1 MRSYLGLSTGD
12 VFPGESICSIDET
25 IGEVVLYRS
34 KNFRYQIL
42 TDPVN
47 FGKIV
52 VSDSDTV
59 DNRWPLFSEIE
70 SFSPHLKALVILG
83 SLCDSDYQNKNY
95 NLKNYLNSNQ
105 ITFFQPLQPDL
116 LKIVL
121 NKFGSARGIITS
133 NLKMANNIANG
144 NTDGAYGYIE
154 NHNHDNNNCDPIRT
168 LSTSLEFFWDMPG
181 QRRHNGAFIDKKYV
195 VVAYDFGLPY
205 SALRNLTRFDCD
217 IRIVPAD
224 YPPEELIALKP
235 EGILLAGGPGN
246 PEKMRYA
253 MNNIARLIGLR
264 PILASGLGHILLALS
279 MGAKTELLNRP
290 HFGYEIE
297 VENASNHS
305 SIEKMKFKTDQTHS
319 ISLKQTSLEK
329 AGFRVTLVNTIDNTV
344 EGYENEEFLIQ
355 SYAFSLGGNDDF
367 TASCI
372 KRFVDCME
380 IHRAGKKLI

>member
-12 VFPGESICSIDET
+12 VFPGESICHIDET
-25 IGEVVLYRS
+25 IGEIVLYSS

-59 DNRWPLFSEIE
+59 DNRWPSFSEIE
-70 SFSPHLKALVILG
+70 SFSPHLKGLVILG
-83 SLCDSDYQNKNY
+83 SLCDSDYQSKNY
-95 NLKNYLNSNQ
+95 NLKNYLTSNQ
-105 ITFFQPLQPDL
+105 ITFFKPFQPDL

-121 NKFGSARGIITS
+121 HKFGPVKGIITLNS
-133 NLKMANNIANG
+133 ETANNIDDRGVITACR
-144 NTDGAYGYIE
+144 YSE
-154 NHNHDNNNCDPIRT
+154 NHNPDDNDSDPVRT

-181 QRRHNGAFIDKKYV
+181 QRRHNGVFIDKKYV

-205 SALRNLTRFDCD
+205 STLRNLTRFGCD

-224 YPPEELIALKP
+224 CPPEELIALRP

-246 PEKMRYA
+246 PERMKYA
-253 MNNIARLIGLR
+253 VNNIARLVGLR
-264 PILASGLGHILLALS
+264 PILASSLGHILLALS
-279 MGAKTELLNRP
+279 MGIKAELLKRP

-297 VENASNHS
+297 VEHAGNHASM
-305 SIEKMKFKTDQTHS
+305 EKTKFKTDQAHS
-319 ISLKQTSLEK
+319 ISLNRTSLEK
-329 AGFRVTLVNTIDNTV
+329 AGFKVTLVNTIDKTV
-344 EGYENEEFLIQ
+344 EGYENKEYLIQ
-355 SYAFSLGGNDDF
+355 SHAFSLGGDDDF
-367 TASCI
+367 TTSCI

-380 IHRAGKKLI
+380 VHRAGKRLV